1 MDNDSKCYRLYEC
14 RYVEALGGCWPI
26 GMKVKLDVESIP
38 QIKQSRGLEERGRVQ
53 QMIDNEV
60 IRIMTPYVPYRNGP
74 LARSSYRMTQIG
86 SGLVKQGGPSAPY
99 ARRWYYNK
107 EEVEFV
113 GGKVDHW
120 FDKAMRNG
128 GAKEILKEVQEM
140 IGDGE

>member
-1 MDNDSKCYRLYEC
+1 M
-14 RYVEALGGCWPI
+14 GGRWPI

-53 QMIDNEV
+53 QMIDSEV
-60 IRIMTPYVPYRNGP
+60 IRLMTPYTPRDTRALINSATR
-74 LARSSYRMTQIG
+74 LTQIG

-107 EEVEFV
+107 ENAHFV
-113 GGKVDHW
+113 GGKTDHW

-128 GAKEILKEVQEM
+128 GAEAIAKKAQQM
-140 IGDGE
+140 IGDSE